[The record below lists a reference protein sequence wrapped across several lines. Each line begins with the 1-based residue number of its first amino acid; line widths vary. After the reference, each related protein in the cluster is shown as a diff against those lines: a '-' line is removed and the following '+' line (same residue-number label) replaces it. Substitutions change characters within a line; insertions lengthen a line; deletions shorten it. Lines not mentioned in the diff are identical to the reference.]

1 MEQEVVVKRAAMNRS
16 RLVGAARWLLE
27 SFGPL
32 IAFLVFEHA
41 FGLVSAIVASIVLSA
56 GLVTTQIVRDRKISV
71 FTGFVAASVI
81 VFGFLDLH
89 YRTGFFI
96 KIEPALGNC
105 ATGIFFLATVIM
117 GRPVIIEFA
126 EKALG
131 RKLPDTLRGYF
142 VFWTLIWALFFFLR
156 AGAYVWMAYHLSIDR
171 ALVLRSFVGPVSFI
185 VLIGAEMGVRF
196 LRFGRRAFQK
206 GEAPVQEAAQK
217 VAP

>member
-1 MEQEVVVKRAAMNRS
+1 MNRS
-16 RLVGAARWLLE
+16 RIVGAARWLLE

-32 IAFLVFEHA
+32 IVFLLFEHA
-41 FGLVSAIVASIVLSA
+41 FGLVSAIVASIVVSA
-56 GLVTTQIVRDRKISV
+56 GLVAHQIVRDRKISL

-89 YRTGFFI
+89 YQTGFFI

-105 ATGIFFLATVIM
+105 ATGIFFVATVIM

-131 RKLPDTLRGYF
+131 RKLPDRLHGYF

-171 ALVLRSFVGPVSFI
+171 ALVLRSFIGPLSFV
-185 VLIGAEMGVRF
+185 VLLGAEMGVRF
-196 LRFGRRAFQK
+196 LKFGRRGFQK
-206 GEAPVQEAAQK
+206 GEAAAPEP
-217 VAP
+217 AREIAG